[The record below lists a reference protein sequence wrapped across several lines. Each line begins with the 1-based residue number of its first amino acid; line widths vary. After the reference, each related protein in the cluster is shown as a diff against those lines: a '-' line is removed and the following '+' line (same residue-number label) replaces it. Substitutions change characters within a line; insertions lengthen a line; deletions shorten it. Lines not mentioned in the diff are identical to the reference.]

1 VSRYEYGVAG
11 WYVIEDT
18 MKMPIILAIR
28 DLVIEIEK
36 GQKYEECE

>member
-1 VSRYEYGVAG
+1 
-11 WYVIEDT
+11 